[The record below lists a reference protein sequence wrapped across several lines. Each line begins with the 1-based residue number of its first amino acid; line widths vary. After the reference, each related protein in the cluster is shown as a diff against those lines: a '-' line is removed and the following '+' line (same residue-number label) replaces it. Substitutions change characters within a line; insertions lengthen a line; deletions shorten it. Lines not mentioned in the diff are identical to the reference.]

1 MSKSEWQANQDLA
14 ATPRRRV
21 NGQQTAVFIPRG
33 EVIKVI
39 GALSVG
45 LGLIAVA
52 DRLAPYVE
60 AGFTWLSVAIVGS

>member
-39 GALSVG
+39 GAFG
-45 LGLIAVA
+45 LGLGIIAGSKWM
-52 DRLAPYVE
+52 APYVE
-60 AGFTWLSVAIVGS
+60 AVWKSVIAGIAGS